1 MPYLLV
7 VIGLILLLVSGDFL
21 VKSAVSLSG
30 RLRISPLVVGVVVV
44 SLGTSAPELMVSV
57 NASLQGFPDMAVGNV
72 IGSNIANIA
81 LVLGV
86 TAIISPI
93 AMNKQSARWDI
104 PVMLGFSFFFLLLI
118 LDAFLSRWEAL
129 VLFLLLITYIF
140 FSVKKS
146 RAAYVQED
154 IPTVRWSF
162 GISLGIL
169 LLSCVGLMYGARWLI
184 DGASSIASHFGV
196 SERIIS
202 ITVIAFGTSLPEL
215 ATSAVAAIKG
225 EMDISVGN
233 IIGSNIF
240 NLLGVLGI
248 TGFFTPIDIDSLML
262 RVDVVW
268 MLGFSLLL
276 LIFALIP
283 FRYPRITRGKGSFF
297 LLFYLLYILLL
308 VY

>member
-1 MPYLLV
+1 
-7 VIGLILLLVSGDFL
+7 
-21 VKSAVSLSG
+21 
-30 RLRISPLVVGVVVV
+30 
-44 SLGTSAPELMVSV
+44 
-57 NASLQGFPDMAVGNV
+57 
-72 IGSNIANIA
+72 
-81 LVLGV
+81 
-86 TAIISPI
+86 
-93 AMNKQSARWDI
+93 MNKQSARWDI